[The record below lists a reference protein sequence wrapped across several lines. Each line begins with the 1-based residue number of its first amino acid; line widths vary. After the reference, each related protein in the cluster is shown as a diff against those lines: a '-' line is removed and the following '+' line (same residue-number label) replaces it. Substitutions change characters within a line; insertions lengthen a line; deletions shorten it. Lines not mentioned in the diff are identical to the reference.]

1 MRWLKSPLRG
11 GVEPKRKRNE
21 GPLGPK
27 GTLDL
32 VRPAAWEGW
41 RLEVGG
47 GVVTMVTD
55 GRPRPPIETVAE
67 RNSFHFG
74 TASAQI
80 PYLYG

>member
-1 MRWLKSPLRG
+1 MRSSRSPLQA
-11 GVEPKRKRNE
+11 GVELTAKRCE
-21 GPLGPK
+21 GSLGPK

-32 VRPAAWEGW
+32 GRPAAWEGW

-55 GRPRPPIETVAE
+55 GRPRPTIETVAGW
-67 RNSFHFG
+67 NSFHFG
-74 TASAQI
+74 TASGQI